1 MTTEEHPKPGIRQ
14 ANEAVGAIGHEFIG
28 VVEGIGPGV
37 EKVRKGDF
45 VIAPFAFSDNTCP
58 HCEAGYH
65 TSCLHGGFFG
75 AGNDADGGQAE
86 FVRVPQADGTLEVV
100 PPGPYDDAQLASLL
114 ALSDVMGTGYHAA
127 VSAGVK
133 PGDTVAVVGD
143 GAVGLCG
150 IIAAKLLEA
159 KHILALS
166 RHPTRQALAREFGAT
181 TLVEDRGASVV
192 PKVFDLDDIQQAYE
206 AMDERRAVTS

>member
-1 MTTEEHPKPGIRQ
+1 VTTEEHPKPGIRQ

-45 VIAPFAFSDNTCP
+45 VIAPLRSATTP
-58 HCEAGYH
+58 AP
-65 TSCLHGGFFG
+65 T
-75 AGNDADGGQAE
+75 A
-86 FVRVPQADGTLEVV
+86 RPGTTGRRN
-100 PPGPYDDAQLASLL
+100 PRSRAPGPYDDAQLASLL
-114 ALSDVMGTGYHAA
+114 ALSDVLGTGYHAA
-127 VSAGVK
+127 VSAEEK

-166 RHPTRQALAREFGAT
+166 RHPARQALAREFGAT

>member
-1 MTTEEHPKPGIRQ
+1 MRPGTTGRRNPRSR
-14 ANEAVGAIGHEFIG
+14 A
-28 VVEGIGPGV
+28 
-37 EKVRKGDF
+37 
-45 VIAPFAFSDNTCP
+45 
-58 HCEAGYH
+58 
-65 TSCLHGGFFG
+65 
-75 AGNDADGGQAE
+75 
-86 FVRVPQADGTLEVV
+86 
-100 PPGPYDDAQLASLL
+100 PGPYDDAQLASLL
-114 ALSDVMGTGYHAA
+114 ALSDVLGTGYHAA
-127 VSAGVK
+127 VSAEEK

-150 IIAAKLLEA
+150 IIAAKLLGA

-166 RHPTRQALAREFGAT
+166 RHPARQALAREFGAT